1 MGTHLLHMLKGTPY
15 PFSLYSPVL
24 RDNFHLSFIENFPL
38 AIFLA
43 PTLYLTRKI
52 TSLSAT
58 NLDDFQRT
66 SYMLLVCVCVCILVT
81 QLSSNL
87 WSPTDCSPPG
97 SSAHGILQAII
108 LEWVVISFSRGSFQ
122 PRDRIWVSCI
132 ASRLFTVWVS
142 RKALLTCRTM

>member
-66 SYMLLVCVCVCILVT
+66 SYMLLVCVYVCVLVT
-81 QLSSNL
+81 QLCSNL

-97 SSAHGILQAII
+97 SSAHGILQARI
-108 LEWVVISFSRGSFQ
+108 LE
-122 PRDRIWVSCI
+122 
-132 ASRLFTVWVS
+132 
-142 RKALLTCRTM
+142 